1 MYKIEKYYLI
11 DWGTPATQYRTDG
24 LSSDV
29 IYMTQEQAQI
39 KNKELVEGLTTL
51 RYVKANIRETY
62 PNNYNNGID
71 ENQELRIDTEE

>member
-29 IYMTQEQAQI
+29 IYMTEEQANK
-39 KNKELVEGLTTL
+39 KNKELVQGMTTL
-51 RYVKANIRETY
+51 RYVKANIREVY

-71 ENQELRIDTEE
+71 ENKDLYLDTEE